1 MPRIIA
7 LAAAL
12 GAASALAAPP
22 GSPLDFDL
30 PGPGGFVRLAELPP
44 RVTLVNFWRADCP
57 PCVRELPLLNRHA
70 ATHPELRVVA
80 IALQTPGESE
90 SAAQRPLPPVLA
102 LHGPRQPQGLLARF
116 GNRAGAL
123 PHTVMLDAH
132 RRPCARRTGEID
144 AAWRAAAS
152 RACAA

>member
-1 MPRIIA
+1 MSPPPAVRKTRQQMPRIIA

-12 GAASALAAPP
+12 GAASALAEP
-22 GSPLDFDL
+22 
-30 PGPGGFVRLAELPP
+30 PP

-123 PHTVMLDAH
+123 PHT
-132 RRPCARRTGEID
+132 
-144 AAWRAAAS
+144 
-152 RACAA
+152 